1 MSIYSIDYETT
12 SACDISLGGYRYA
25 CDPSTRILMFA
36 IAKDDG
42 EPLLWSI
49 TDKDPEALAM
59 LQEAIETRSP
69 IYSHNAQFELAV
81 STYRMLKDIGIEPP
95 HIDQWRCTLAMCRR
109 AAAPES
115 LAEAAKFFGL
125 NAPKDPRGKA
135 LIGVF
140 SDQSKAVTL
149 TSPTGEKVT
158 SSSPIL
164 DSPVLWDWAVQ
175 LKGAGVTM
183 TVREAWELFCD
194 YCRQDVRVEQELHH
208 TIKHFELRGD
218 VLASFQFDLRMNWR
232 GVPVNVPALK
242 NAREFVARQQEKLGR
257 QFKDLT
263 GLDHTQR
270 GAVQDWLQKR
280 GYQGDN
286 MQAAT
291 VDAALEN
298 PESMTPEAQKALKL
312 RSGITFAAL
321 AKIPAMIES
330 ACPDGR
336 VRGTTQWH
344 AARTGRAGGRIIQ
357 PQNFRKSTIGGQEH
371 LCYKML
377 CEGWDD
383 SWIEEMWDSPLE
395 AVASSIR
402 HFIQPAESGF
412 YDLDYA
418 GVEARITPWLAGD
431 TDKLDFIASGGDP
444 YKRTASM
451 VFSIPYEQVE
461 KWQRTIAK
469 PIELG
474 CCIAEGELVLTPRGE
489 IPIEKLLLADLVWDG
504 VEWVSHE
511 GVIYQGER
519 EVITYQGL
527 TATPDHKVWVEERSG
542 KLDFSVAHDEGY
554 RLVVSGKSRTP
565 IRRLDVDEPKALHR
579 ERIPQANRKMQM
591 WRCVSELCEFTKKG
605 VITALRC
612 LSGSSFPRRMASVA
626 CSAVLGSKGE
636 VRKSCEQAISPLRRA
651 WRKILVRFACGSGQ
665 VDDGK
670 SRTVQGIGNR
680 PSGQRR
686 ALRSRQHEVV
696 NQARADVEQS
706 SHGYA
711 QGFRV
716 PPRGMAV
723 LRMDDNEEVTVG
735 QESRRGAGGSV
746 GGSKSEKQKLDG
758 YPKKVRV
765 YDILNAGPR
774 RRFTVSGKLVS
785 NCFMVGARGLRT
797 SLAGAPY
804 FIDRSLTECR
814 HYVKTY
820 RDGHPQTIKAWRDIE
835 EGAKYAIKNPG
846 KTADACDGKLRFQ
859 CGRVAGITY
868 LTMRLPSG
876 RKLYYP
882 HPTIKATWKAY
893 DPEEMKEEPWKYEDQ
908 GYWIDQI
915 SFYGK
920 ITGKSIWGRVPTWS
934 GRLFENA
941 VQSIGADLLNRGCIE
956 AERRGYPIC
965 MIVHDQALCEQS
977 ATEGSLEGFTE
988 ALCVKDEWSMTFPLE
1003 ASGEVTP
1010 YYMKEQ

>member
-49 TDKDPEALAM
+49 TNKDPKALAM

-371 LCYKML
+371 LCYQML

-383 SWIEEMWDSPLE
+383 SWIEDMWDSPLE

-474 CCIAEGELVLTPRGE
+474 C
-489 IPIEKLLLADLVWDG
+489 
-504 VEWVSHE
+504 
-511 GVIYQGER
+511 
-519 EVITYQGL
+519 
-527 TATPDHKVWVEERSG
+527 
-542 KLDFSVAHDEGY
+542 
-554 RLVVSGKSRTP
+554 
-565 IRRLDVDEPKALHR
+565 
-579 ERIPQANRKMQM
+579 
-591 WRCVSELCEFTKKG
+591 
-605 VITALRC
+605 
-612 LSGSSFPRRMASVA
+612 
-626 CSAVLGSKGE
+626 
-636 VRKSCEQAISPLRRA
+636 
-651 WRKILVRFACGSGQ
+651 
-665 VDDGK
+665 
-670 SRTVQGIGNR
+670 
-680 PSGQRR
+680 
-686 ALRSRQHEVV
+686 
-696 NQARADVEQS
+696 
-706 SHGYA
+706 
-711 QGFRV
+711 
-716 PPRGMAV
+716 
-723 LRMDDNEEVTVG
+723 
-735 QESRRGAGGSV
+735 
-746 GGSKSEKQKLDG
+746 
-758 YPKKVRV
+758 
-765 YDILNAGPR
+765 
-774 RRFTVSGKLVS
+774 
-785 NCFMVGARGLRT
+785 CFMVGARGLRT

-893 DPEEMKEEPWKYEDQ
+893 DLEEMKEEPWKYEDQ

>member
-1 MSIYSIDYETT
+1 MNLLHLDYETT
-12 SACDISLGGYRYA
+12 SACDITLGSYRYA

-36 IAKDDG
+36 VAQDDEEPVLWDYLNPASPASKKALSLLRQAIAEG
-42 EPLLWSI
+42 V
-49 TDKDPEALAM
+49 
-59 LQEAIETRSP
+59 P
-69 IYSHNAQFELAV
+69 IYAHNAQFELAI
-81 STYRMLKDIGIEPP
+81 STYRLLPDVGIESP

-115 LAEAAKFFGL
+115 LAESAKFFGL

-135 LIGVF
+135 LIGIF
-140 SDQSKAVTL
+140 SDQRKEITL
-149 TSPTGEKVT
+149 TSGKEKHKCAT
-158 SSSPIL
+158 PLQSH
-164 DSPVLWDWAVQ
+164 WDWAVK
-175 LKGAGVTM
+175 LHGAGTEM
-183 TVREAWELFCD
+183 TVRDAWELFKE
-194 YCRQDVRVEQELHH
+194 YCRQDVRVEQELHR

-218 VLASFQFDLRMNWR
+218 VLDSFQFDLRMNWR

-242 NAREFVARQQEKLGR
+242 NTHEFVIRQQEKLGQ

-263 GLDHTQR
+263 GLEHTQR
-270 GAVQDWLQKR
+270 DAVHKWLQAR
-280 GYQGDN
+280 GYEGDN

-291 VDAALEN
+291 VDATLKN
-298 PESMTPEAQKALKL
+298 PEKLTPEAHKALTL

-330 ACPDGR
+330 VCPDGR

-383 SWIEEMWDSPLE
+383 SWIEDLWDSPLE

-412 YDLDYA
+412 YDLDYT

-431 TDKLDFIASGGDP
+431 TDKLAFISSGGDP

-451 VFSIPYEQVE
+451 VFNVPYEQVE

-474 CCIAEGELVLTPRGE
+474 C
-489 IPIEKLLLADLVWDG
+489 
-504 VEWVSHE
+504 
-511 GVIYQGER
+511 
-519 EVITYQGL
+519 
-527 TATPDHKVWVEERSG
+527 
-542 KLDFSVAHDEGY
+542 
-554 RLVVSGKSRTP
+554 
-565 IRRLDVDEPKALHR
+565 
-579 ERIPQANRKMQM
+579 
-591 WRCVSELCEFTKKG
+591 
-605 VITALRC
+605 
-612 LSGSSFPRRMASVA
+612 
-626 CSAVLGSKGE
+626 
-636 VRKSCEQAISPLRRA
+636 
-651 WRKILVRFACGSGQ
+651 
-665 VDDGK
+665 
-670 SRTVQGIGNR
+670 
-680 PSGQRR
+680 
-686 ALRSRQHEVV
+686 
-696 NQARADVEQS
+696 
-706 SHGYA
+706 
-711 QGFRV
+711 
-716 PPRGMAV
+716 
-723 LRMDDNEEVTVG
+723 
-735 QESRRGAGGSV
+735 
-746 GGSKSEKQKLDG
+746 
-758 YPKKVRV
+758 
-765 YDILNAGPR
+765 
-774 RRFTVSGKLVS
+774 
-785 NCFMVGARGLRT
+785 CFMVGARGLRT

-804 FIDRSLTECR
+804 FIDRTLAECR

-820 RDGHPQTIKAWRDIE
+820 RDGHPLTVKSWHDIE
-835 EGAKYAIKNPG
+835 EGAKYAIRNPG

-859 CGRVAGITY
+859 CGRVAGIPY

-893 DPEEMKEEPWKYEDQ
+893 DQEEMEEEPWKLEEK

-941 VQSIGADLLNRGCIE
+941 VQSIGADLLNRGCVE

-977 ATEGSLEGFTE
+977 ATTGSLEGFIE
-988 ALCVKDEWSMTFPLE
+988 ALCTKDEWAETFPLE

>member
-1 MSIYSIDYETT
+1 MTICHIDYETT
-12 SACDISLGGYRYA
+12 SACDITLGAYRYA

-36 IAKDDG
+36 IAKDDE
-42 EPLLWSI
+42 EPVLWDSLAPN
-49 TDKDPEALAM
+49 TQESQAALA
-59 LQEAIETRSP
+59 LLKQAIDSGVS
-69 IYSHNAQFELAV
+69 IYAHNAQFELAI
-81 STYRMLKDIGIEPP
+81 STYRMRPDLGIDPP

-115 LAEAAKFFGL
+115 LAESAKFFGL
-125 NAPKDPRGKA
+125 NAPKDSRGKA

-140 SDQSKAVTL
+140 SDQRKEITL
-149 TSPTGEKVT
+149 TNGTEKAKFNT
-158 SSSPIL
+158 P
-164 DSPVLWDWAVQ
+164 PMTHADWSVK
-175 LKGAGVTM
+175 LHGAGVEM
-183 TVREAWELFCD
+183 TVRESWELFKE
-194 YCRQDVRVEQELHH
+194 YCRQDVRVEQELHRK
-208 TIKHFELRGD
+208 INHFDLRGD

-242 NAREFVARQQEKLGR
+242 NARGFVIRQQEKLGR

-263 GLDHTQR
+263 GLEHTQR
-270 GAVQDWLQKR
+270 GAVQEWLQAR

-298 PESMTPEAQKALKL
+298 PESMTPEARKALKL

-330 ACPDGR
+330 VCPDGR

-357 PQNFRKSTIGGQEH
+357 PQNFRKSTIGGEEH
-371 LCYKML
+371 LCYKIL

-474 CCIAEGELVLTPRGE
+474 CC
-489 IPIEKLLLADLVWDG
+489 
-504 VEWVSHE
+504 
-511 GVIYQGER
+511 
-519 EVITYQGL
+519 
-527 TATPDHKVWVEERSG
+527 
-542 KLDFSVAHDEGY
+542 
-554 RLVVSGKSRTP
+554 
-565 IRRLDVDEPKALHR
+565 
-579 ERIPQANRKMQM
+579 
-591 WRCVSELCEFTKKG
+591 
-605 VITALRC
+605 
-612 LSGSSFPRRMASVA
+612 
-626 CSAVLGSKGE
+626 
-636 VRKSCEQAISPLRRA
+636 
-651 WRKILVRFACGSGQ
+651 
-665 VDDGK
+665 
-670 SRTVQGIGNR
+670 
-680 PSGQRR
+680 
-686 ALRSRQHEVV
+686 
-696 NQARADVEQS
+696 
-706 SHGYA
+706 
-711 QGFRV
+711 
-716 PPRGMAV
+716 
-723 LRMDDNEEVTVG
+723 
-735 QESRRGAGGSV
+735 
-746 GGSKSEKQKLDG
+746 
-758 YPKKVRV
+758 
-765 YDILNAGPR
+765 
-774 RRFTVSGKLVS
+774 
-785 NCFMVGARGLRT
+785 FMVGARGLRT

-804 FIDRSLTECR
+804 FIDRSLSECR

-859 CGRVAGITY
+859 CGRVAGIPY

-893 DPEEMKEEPWKYEDQ
+893 DLEEMEEEPWKFEEK

-988 ALCVKDEWSMTFPLE
+988 ALCIKDEWSMTFPLE

>member
-12 SACDISLGGYRYA
+12 SACDITLGAYRYA

-36 IAKDDG
+36 IAKDDE
-42 EPLLWSI
+42 EPVLWDSLAPN
-49 TDKDPEALAM
+49 TQESQAALA
-59 LQEAIETRSP
+59 LLKQAIDSGVP
-69 IYSHNAQFELAV
+69 IYAHNAQFELAI
-81 STYRMLKDIGIEPP
+81 STYRMRPDLGIDPP

-115 LAEAAKFFGL
+115 LAESAKFFGL
-125 NAPKDPRGKA
+125 NAPKDSRGKA
-135 LIGVF
+135 LIGIF
-140 SDQSKAVTL
+140 SDQRKEITL
-149 TSPTGEKVT
+149 TNGTEKAKFNT
-158 SSSPIL
+158 P
-164 DSPVLWDWAVQ
+164 PMTHADWSVK
-175 LKGAGVTM
+175 LHGAGVEM
-183 TVREAWELFCD
+183 TVRESWELFKE
-194 YCRQDVRVEQELHH
+194 YCRQDVRVEQELHRK
-208 TIKHFELRGD
+208 INHFDLRGD
-218 VLASFQFDLRMNWR
+218 VLESFQFDLRMNWR

-242 NAREFVARQQEKLGR
+242 NARGFVIRQQEKLGR

-263 GLDHTQR
+263 GLEHTQR
-270 GAVQDWLQKR
+270 GAVQDWLQAR

-298 PESMTPEAQKALKL
+298 PESMTHEARKALKL

-330 ACPDGR
+330 VCPDGR

-357 PQNFRKSTIGGQEH
+357 PQNFRKSTIGGEEH

-474 CCIAEGELVLTPRGE
+474 CC
-489 IPIEKLLLADLVWDG
+489 
-504 VEWVSHE
+504 
-511 GVIYQGER
+511 
-519 EVITYQGL
+519 
-527 TATPDHKVWVEERSG
+527 
-542 KLDFSVAHDEGY
+542 
-554 RLVVSGKSRTP
+554 
-565 IRRLDVDEPKALHR
+565 
-579 ERIPQANRKMQM
+579 
-591 WRCVSELCEFTKKG
+591 
-605 VITALRC
+605 
-612 LSGSSFPRRMASVA
+612 
-626 CSAVLGSKGE
+626 
-636 VRKSCEQAISPLRRA
+636 
-651 WRKILVRFACGSGQ
+651 
-665 VDDGK
+665 
-670 SRTVQGIGNR
+670 
-680 PSGQRR
+680 
-686 ALRSRQHEVV
+686 
-696 NQARADVEQS
+696 
-706 SHGYA
+706 
-711 QGFRV
+711 
-716 PPRGMAV
+716 
-723 LRMDDNEEVTVG
+723 
-735 QESRRGAGGSV
+735 
-746 GGSKSEKQKLDG
+746 
-758 YPKKVRV
+758 
-765 YDILNAGPR
+765 
-774 RRFTVSGKLVS
+774 
-785 NCFMVGARGLRT
+785 FMVGARGLRT

-804 FIDRSLTECR
+804 FIDRSLPECR

-859 CGRVAGITY
+859 CGRVAGIPY

-893 DPEEMKEEPWKYEDQ
+893 DLEEMEEEPWKFEEK

-988 ALCVKDEWSMTFPLE
+988 ALCIKDEWSMTFPLE